1 MRQSARQKHLKQHYK
16 TIQTRRKNYFH
27 SVQQNPTSPL
37 APTSGFSTLAVMMQ
51 KLRPQTAQTPQH
63 LELLASDSF

>member
-27 SVQQNPTSPL
+27 SAQQNLTSPL
-37 APTSGFSTLAVMMQ
+37 ALTSGFSTLAVMMQ
-51 KLRPQTAQTPQH
+51 ELRPQTAQTPQ
-63 LELLASDSF
+63 LLD

>member
-27 SVQQNPTSPL
+27 SAQQNL
-37 APTSGFSTLAVMMQ
+37 ASRLVLSSGSSTLAVMM
-51 KLRPQTAQTPQH
+51 PETTQTPQH
-63 LELLASDSF
+63 SD